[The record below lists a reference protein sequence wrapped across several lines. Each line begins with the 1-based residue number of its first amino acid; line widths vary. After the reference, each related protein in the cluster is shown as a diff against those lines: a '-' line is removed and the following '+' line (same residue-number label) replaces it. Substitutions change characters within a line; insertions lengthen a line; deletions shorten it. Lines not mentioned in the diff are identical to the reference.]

1 MTRAKFIQIGE
12 SIHAS
17 IPQPGAALKELVSQ
31 GSSAFNQSSEALNLI
46 ISLITSQI
54 ENHADYLAV
63 NVDEFAGDDPQTAI
77 ELMQNLVELVK
88 THSKNVPVCIDSSNN
103 NILKTG
109 LSQWY
114 HDSPTDIAVPLIN
127 SVKTYTIDDIL
138 PLRSQYPFKVI
149 GLLVDDK
156 QAEADGAYS
165 VNTLYD
171 MALTIFIAATQQYG
185 FQPDDLFFD
194 STVFPLAIDM
204 PMMPGNPGYTYRAF
218 EAIKKIMTDPQMK
231 GVHTSLGLS
240 NCARDLPGRKVGLC
254 RAYLTVAQSYGLDAA
269 IVNVMHDYGQK
280 PPAPE
285 LVQLV
290 QAFAAQD
297 GSEQPNLNAMT
308 LMTDFCRQTRKQK
321 QKT

>member
-1 MTRAKFIQIGE
+1 MNRAKFIQIGE

-17 IPQPGAALKELVSQ
+17 IPQPGAAIKDLVNQ
-31 GSSAFNQSSEALNLI
+31 GPSAFNQASESLNFI

-54 ENHADYLAV
+54 EKHADYLAV
-63 NVDEFAGDDPQTAI
+63 NVDEFAGDDPQPAI
-77 ELMQNLVELVK
+77 ELMQNLVDLVK
-88 THSKNVPVCIDSSNN
+88 IHSQNVPVCIDSSNN
-103 NILKTG
+103 DILKAG
-109 LSQWY
+109 LFQWY
-114 HDSPTDIAVPLIN
+114 RDSPDDIAAPLIN

-138 PLRSQYPFKVI
+138 PLRRKYPFKVI

-156 QAEADGAYS
+156 KAEADGAYS
-165 VNTLYD
+165 VDALYD
-171 MALTIFIAATQQYG
+171 MARTIFNAATQQYG

-204 PMMPGNPGYTYRAF
+204 PMMPGNPGYTCRAF

-231 GVHTSLGLS
+231 GVHTSLGIS
-240 NCARDLPGRKVGLC
+240 NCARDLPGRKIGLC
-254 RAYLTVAQSYGLDAA
+254 RAYLAVAQNYDLDAA

-290 QAFAAQD
+290 EAFARQD
-297 GSEQPNLNAMT
+297 GSEQPKLTAMKLLT
-308 LMTDFCRQTRKQK
+308 EFCRQTRKQK
-321 QKT
+321 QNI